1 MNHHVEFSDRE
12 WQMMLGLLEAERK
25 DMHSAVRRSMTNLTA
40 HEEFQEELKMVE
52 GMIAKVQE
60 AVMHP
65 A

>member
-1 MNHHVEFSDRE
+1 MNHSIEFSAKE
-12 WQMMLGLLEAERK
+12 WELMLQLLETERK

-40 HEEFQEELKMVE
+40 HEDFQRELKMVQ
-52 GMIAKVQE
+52 GMIGKIQD